1 MDTQSTKKIKNPPPI
16 TLDHLSTSHQI
27 PNNLGMLE
35 NHLQNTLES
44 PSEWVLNWILIHCC
58 SRHQCIRVSP
68 EFYSSRF
75 IFLGSHWLLINAG
88 EKLGWSKK
96 KKKKTTKTGLCSQKR
111 DAWVIRKKKN
121 GEVCISEHGSSL
133 DFTQIACWVQWE
145 SVLPHMKAEWSEIYG
160 LLHYSP
166 RLLFRV
172 GLSDKATLS
181 QVWQVDWL
189 GKIAQ
194 VFMPSVELLKQTD
207 MWPLSKMALKDTI
220 HHIEAETK
228 TLLH

>member
-96 KKKKTTKTGLCSQKR
+96 KKKKTTKTGLRSQKR
-111 DAWVIRKKKN
+111 DAWVIRKKKWWGVHIRAWQLVRFHTDSLLGSMGIGFAAHESWMVWDLRPSPLLSTLIIQGRTQWQSN
-121 GEVCISEHGSSL
+121 SLTGLTGRLTRKDSPSLHAISGA
-133 DFTQIACWVQWE
+133 FKT
-145 SVLPHMKAEWSEIYG
+145 
-160 LLHYSP
+160 
-166 RLLFRV
+166 
-172 GLSDKATLS
+172 
-181 QVWQVDWL
+181 DWY
-189 GKIAQ
+189 
-194 VFMPSVELLKQTD
+194 VT
-207 MWPLSKMALKDTI
+207 TI
-220 HHIEAETK
+220 
-228 TLLH
+228 

>member
-1 MDTQSTKKIKNPPPI
+1 M
-16 TLDHLSTSHQI
+16 DHLSTSHQI
-27 PNNLGMLE
+27 PNNPGMLE

-44 PSEWVLNWILIHCC
+44 PSEWVLNWILIHFC

-88 EKLGWSKK
+88 EKLGWSKKK

-145 SVLPHMKAEWSEIYG
+145 SVLPHMKAEWSVIYG

-172 GLSDKATLS
+172 RLSDKATLS

-220 HHIEAETK
+220 YHIEAETK